1 MTTPSAT
8 RGELER
14 KIRSILPARIPGGGA
29 TTADPQAD
37 AAAAGVGGLLVGYVW
52 GWWRGRRGARARARA
67 KAERARP

>member
-1 MTTPSAT
+1 MTNPSAT

-14 KIRSILPARIPGGGA
+14 KMRSILPARVPGKGVA
-29 TTADPQAD
+29 LDPQAD